1 MIERNKLMTERQL
14 LVLASRNAGKTGELR
29 GLLKNFP
36 VELKNLDDFGS
47 IPPVEEDGT
56 TFDKNAYKKAAFTAK
71 VLGLPTLA
79 DDSGLEVDALGGLPG
94 VHSARYAGPNASDTD
109 NSAKLSSEMKGK
121 TNRAATFV
129 CVISIAVPLGMAL
142 TYEGRCEGLI
152 AEAPAGENGFG
163 YDPLFYYPPL
173 KRTFAQLSVEEKNQV
188 SHRGKAMAQ
197 LKEEFNQVLTWIRQK
212 L

>member
-29 GLLKNFP
+29 GLLKDFP

-56 TFDKNAYKKAAFTAK
+56 TFDENAYKKAAFTAK

-129 CVISIAVPLGMAL
+129 CVISIAVPPGMAL

>member
-56 TFDKNAYKKAAFTAK
+56 TFDENAHKKAAFTAK

-129 CVISIAVPLGMAL
+129 CVISIAVPAGMAL

-212 L
+212 F

>member
-129 CVISIAVPLGMAL
+129 CVISIAVPAGMAL

>member
-152 AEAPAGENGFG
+152 AEAPAWENGFG